1 MKIIGEYR
9 EEMVLLETYLRQQVR
24 PGEVLQILEA
34 GCGREWYFRME
45 GILYE
50 LTGVDVDAAAL
61 DARRQYRQ
69 DLSHSIVADLRTA
82 TLKPNS
88 YDIIYHAFV
97 LEHVQG
103 AAQVLD
109 NFVKW
114 LRPGGILIV
123 RVPDRHSVHGFLT
136 RLAPHWAHIL
146 YYRWAWQLKDAG
158 KPGFAPYPTIY
169 DEIVSAAG
177 LRDFCVEQGL
187 IIKEEI
193 GVGSYRRGHGIIRIL
208 TPFLAKLIS
217 AISLGRIHSD
227 YVDFTIVAEKP
238 A

>member
-50 LTGVDVDAAAL
+50 LTGVDLDAAAL

-123 RVPDRHSVHGFLT
+123 RVPTATAYMVFSRGSLRTGLIFCIIGGRGNSKMLESPVSLPT
-136 RLAPHWAHIL
+136 RLSTTKL
-146 YYRWAWQLKDAG
+146 FLLQ
-158 KPGFAPYPTIY
+158 GFATF
-169 DEIVSAAG
+169 VSN
-177 LRDFCVEQGL
+177 RD
-187 IIKEEI
+187 
-193 GVGSYRRGHGIIRIL
+193 
-208 TPFLAKLIS
+208 
-217 AISLGRIHSD
+217 
-227 YVDFTIVAEKP
+227 
-238 A
+238 